1 MGIIIFMAD
10 IKEDKKISN
19 RILRIRGQVD
29 GIGQMV
35 KQNRNMLDI
44 LTQILAAR
52 SSLSSLAKELLD
64 KESRECIDCNNK
76 DDKLKR
82 FNKLIKEFFR
92 FN

>member
-1 MGIIIFMAD
+1 MTSF
-10 IKEDKKISN
+10 KEDKKISN
-19 RILRIRGQVD
+19 RILRIKGQVD
-29 GIGQMV
+29 GIGKMA
-35 KQNRNMLDI
+35 KQNRNAIEI
-44 LTQILAAR
+44 LTQILAVR

-64 KESRECIDCNNK
+64 KESRECIDCNDK

>member
-1 MGIIIFMAD
+1 MTSF
-10 IKEDKKISN
+10 KEDKKISN
-19 RILRIRGQVD
+19 RILRIKGQVD
-29 GIGQMV
+29 GIGKMA
-35 KQNRNMLDI
+35 KQNRNAIEI
-44 LTQILAAR
+44 LTQILAVR
-52 SSLSSLAKELLD
+52 SSLSSLAQEILD